1 MNVPIIMEDVL
12 KIVLTLLVAM
22 SALVVVVIILIQT
35 NMLAM
40 VFVLIKCVINY
51 CYFKSDINECT
62 GGNHDCDH
70 TCYNTIGSYECDC
83 HTGYVL
89 DTNELNCIGK

>member
-1 MNVPIIMEDVL
+1 MQWYLSFI
-12 KIVLTLLVAM
+12 KY
-22 SALVVVVIILIQT
+22 IL
-35 NMLAM
+35 NS
-40 VFVLIKCVINY
+40 

-62 GGNHDCDH
+62 GGSHGCVH

-89 DTNELNCIGK
+89 DTNELNCIGKWYMY